1 MSKPALADRP
11 YRPCVGITLMNR
23 VGEVF
28 VARRV
33 DDPDGYWQMP
43 QGGIDKGETAIE
55 AALRELEEET
65 GTNKAELLLEMA
77 DWVGYD
83 LPADLA
89 DKVWKGR
96 YRGQKQRWFC
106 LLFTGEDSDIDIN
119 TAHPEFVEWRWM
131 DLQEAVQE
139 VIPFKRDIYR
149 HVADAF
155 AQTALNLRDG
165 DVPHVRP

>member
-1 MSKPALADRP
+1 MSEIALADRP

-23 VGEVF
+23 TGEVF

-33 DDPDGYWQMP
+33 DDPEGYWQMP

-55 AALRELEEET
+55 AAFRELEEET
-65 GTNKAELLLEMA
+65 GTAKAELLLEMA
-77 DWVGYD
+77 DWVDYD
-83 LPADLA
+83 LPPGLA

-106 LLFTGEDSDIDIN
+106 LLFTGHDSDIDIN
-119 TAHPEFVEWRWM
+119 TAHPEFTEWRWM
-131 DLQEAVQE
+131 DLQDAVQE

-155 AQTALNLRDG
+155 AQTALNLRNG

>member
-1 MSKPALADRP
+1 MSEIALADRP
-11 YRPCVGITLMNR
+11 YRPCVGITLMNCT
-23 VGEVF
+23 GKVF

-33 DDPDGYWQMP
+33 DDPEGYWQMP

-55 AALRELEEET
+55 AAFRELEEET
-65 GTNKAELLLEMA
+65 GTAKAELLLEMA
-77 DWVGYD
+77 DWVDYD
-83 LPADLA
+83 LPPGLA

-106 LLFTGEDSDIDIN
+106 LLFTGQDSDIDIN
-119 TAHPEFVEWRWM
+119 TAHPEFTEWRWM
-131 DLQEAVQE
+131 DLQDAVQE

-155 AQTALNLRDG
+155 AQTALNLRNG

>member
-1 MSKPALADRP
+1 MSEIALADRP

-23 VGEVF
+23 TGEVF

-33 DDPDGYWQMP
+33 DDPEGYWQMP

-55 AALRELEEET
+55 AAFRELEEET
-65 GTNKAELLLEMA
+65 GTAKAKLLLEMA
-77 DWVGYD
+77 DWVDYD
-83 LPADLA
+83 LPPGLA

-106 LLFTGEDSDIDIN
+106 LLFTGQDSDIDIN
-119 TAHPEFVEWRWM
+119 TAHPEFTEWRWM
-131 DLQEAVQE
+131 DLQDAVQE

-155 AQTALNLRDG
+155 AQTALNLRNG